1 MRTRHFRNTI
11 IYIAVVAIAILS
23 HFSLFAQNSAEEPRA
38 WMHQA
43 RIGAYS
49 LTPDNADEIVSK
61 ARSSWVYGIEVDND
75 VPGRYETLLDPTTK
89 LHAIQNV
96 AKSAHQAGNR
106 AYVYVAGLEC
116 ISAAGD
122 GQHTLAKEHPNWLQR
137 NLSVDLPYSPPGLH
151 FGSTQANCS
160 NGLLQG
166 FAR

>member
-11 IYIAVVAIAILS
+11 IYIAVVAIATLS
-23 HFSLFAQNSAEEPRA
+23 HFSLFAQNSGEEPRA

-137 NLSVDLPYSPPGLH
+137 NLSVDPAVFTAGAAFWIHPG
-151 FGSTQANCS
+151 
-160 NGLLQG
+160 
-166 FAR
+166 

>member
-1 MRTRHFRNTI
+1 
-11 IYIAVVAIAILS
+11 
-23 HFSLFAQNSAEEPRA
+23 
-38 WMHQA
+38 MHQA

-61 ARSSWVYGIEVDND
+61 ARSSWVYGIEVDHD

-116 ISAAGD
+116 ISAAGH

-137 NLSVDLPYSPPGLH
+137 NLSVDPAVFIAGAAFWIRPG
-151 FGSTQANCS
+151 
-160 NGLLQG
+160 
-166 FAR
+166 

>member
-11 IYIAVVAIAILS
+11 IYIAVVAIATLS
-23 HFSLFAQNSAEEPRA
+23 HFSLFAQNSAEEPRT

-43 RIGAYS
+43 CIGAYS
-49 LTPDNADEIVSK
+49 LTPNNADEIVSK
-61 ARSSWVYGIEVDND
+61 ARSSWVHGIEVDND
-75 VPGRYETLLDPTTK
+75 VPSRYETLLDPSTK

-106 AYVYVAGLEC
+106 AYVYVAGW
-116 ISAAGD
+116 SASALLGM
-122 GQHTLAKEHPNWLQR
+122 GSIPWQR
-137 NLSVDLPYSPPGLH
+137 SIPIGCNATCLSTLPYSPPGLH
-151 FGSTQANCS
+151 FGSTPANCS